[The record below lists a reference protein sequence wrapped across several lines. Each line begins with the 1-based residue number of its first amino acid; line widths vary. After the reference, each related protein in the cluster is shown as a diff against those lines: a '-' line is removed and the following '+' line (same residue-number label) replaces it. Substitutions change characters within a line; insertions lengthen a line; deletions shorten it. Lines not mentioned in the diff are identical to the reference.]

1 MSTILVWKEQLQT
14 LYAKYATYVD
24 KALKIILGLAVF
36 GIINS
41 NLGYM
46 KLAASPLVTIGLS
59 VVCAFLPL
67 IFMVVF
73 ASLLVLAH
81 LYSISLAVM
90 GVAAA
95 IFIVMY
101 IFYFRFTPKKA
112 WLVLLTPIAFAL
124 KVPYLIP
131 IALGLMATPVSIV
144 PIACGTVTY
153 YMLHYVHTSSAAL
166 KGGGAD
172 GLITSLTS
180 FAKQAMMNKEMWV
193 MIIAFAFCLCLVY
206 LIRTKSADHSWKIA
220 IVTGAISNIVVIAI
234 ASMVLNVKIS
244 YGGVIFGSIV
254 AVGLGFVLE
263 ILFFAVDYTRT
274 ERMQFEDDE
283 YYYYVK
289 AVPKLAV
296 SAPKKQVSRINE
308 HKDTAIIDTEDIKKV
323 AAKRAVPQAKKQQAS
338 VTNWKRKNADEIL
351 LTRSL
356 NKDLKE
362 RQPKQ

>member
-14 LYAKYATYVD
+14 LYARYATYVD
-24 KALKIILGLAVF
+24 KALKLILGLMVF
-36 GIINS
+36 GAINS

-46 KLAASPLVTIGLS
+46 KIAASPLVTVGLS

-67 IFMVVF
+67 TFMVV
-73 ASLLVLAH
+73 AATCLILAH
-81 LYSISLAVM
+81 LFKISIAVM
-90 GVAAA
+90 GVTAA

-112 WLVLLTPIAFAL
+112 WLVLLTPIAFVF
-124 KVPYLIP
+124 KVPYLVP
-131 IALGLMATPVSIV
+131 VALGLTASPMAFV

-166 KGGGAD
+166 KGGGAE
-172 GLITSLTS
+172 GLVTSLTT
-180 FAKQAMMNKEMWV
+180 FAKQALVNKEMWV
-193 MIIAFAFCLCLVY
+193 MVGAFCVCLFVVY
-206 LIRTKSADHSWKIA
+206 LIRTRSFDHSWKIA
-220 IVTGAISNIVVIAI
+220 IIAGAITDIVAVAAGAI
-234 ASMVLNVKIS
+234 VLNVKVS
-244 YGGVIFGSIV
+244 YGLLIV
-254 AVGLGFVLE
+254 GNVLAVALGLVLE
-263 ILFFAVDYTRT
+263 IIFFAVDYTRT
-274 ERMQFEDDE
+274 ERVQFEDDE

-323 AAKRAVPQAKKQQAS
+323 AEKQAVPRAKKQQSSAS
-338 VTNWKRKNADEIL
+338 NWKRKNADEIL

-356 NKDLKE
+356 NQELNDK
-362 RQPKQ
+362 